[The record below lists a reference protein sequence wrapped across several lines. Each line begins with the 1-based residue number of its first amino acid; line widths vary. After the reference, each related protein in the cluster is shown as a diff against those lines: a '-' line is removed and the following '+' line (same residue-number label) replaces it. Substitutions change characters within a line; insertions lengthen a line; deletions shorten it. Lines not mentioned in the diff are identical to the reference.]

1 MNNRFSLRRIL
12 VLIPVWAIV
21 ANLFAPWGR
30 ADEPPV
36 HSMENR
42 FLFVIDNSSA
52 MKARKQGVQ
61 EAVNALLESNLKG
74 ELRKGDTIGLW
85 TYNDH
90 LDTDFPM
97 EIWNDAKKG
106 NILSEVRGHL
116 NRLHYEKRAHLDKIM
131 PAITDVIKNSERVTV
146 ILIFD
151 GSQPIKGTPFDTD
164 LNDLHKRY
172 SKEFHSSE
180 EPFVTVLAAREG
192 KVFDY
197 TINYPSTVVI
207 PHTADPLPP
216 PVTNTRP
223 VMAVAPPVEPAPVVP
238 RTNVQII
245 LSGADFAP
253 KPVAPPAAASPITA
267 AAAITTPVPAP
278 IITTNTPPPA
288 EEAPVAV
295 QAAETNVASPQSKP
309 TPPSVASAPMPPPVK
324 TNMAAT
330 ATLPE
335 PSTVARPVP
344 SNSANAPALA
354 AAATSGELTMMFVIA
369 ISLLTIAVVLVV
381 FLLRRWRR
389 GPQPSLI
396 SQSIDRS
403 R

>member
-1 MNNRFSLRRIL
+1 MNKHFLFRHIRIL
-12 VLIPVWAIV
+12 VPVWAI
-21 ANLFAPWGR
+21 AASLFASWSR

-180 EPFVTVLAAREG
+180 EPFVTVLSAREG

-197 TINYPSTVVI
+197 TINYPSTVVL

-216 PVTNTRP
+216 PVTNTPP
-223 VMAVAPPVEPAPVVP
+223 VVAVAPPVEPAPVVP

-253 KPVAPPAAASPITA
+253 KPVAPSSANHLAAAS
-267 AAAITTPVPAP
+267 AIPTPAP
-278 IITTNTPPPA
+278 APVVATNIPPPA
-288 EEAPVAV
+288 EEAPGAI
-295 QAAETNVASPQSKP
+295 QAAETNVATPQAKP
-309 TPPSVASAPMPPPVK
+309 TPPTPSPVK
-324 TNMAAT
+324 TNMAKTNVTAN

-335 PSTVARPVP
+335 PPTAAPPVA
-344 SNSANAPALA
+344 SNSANAPAL